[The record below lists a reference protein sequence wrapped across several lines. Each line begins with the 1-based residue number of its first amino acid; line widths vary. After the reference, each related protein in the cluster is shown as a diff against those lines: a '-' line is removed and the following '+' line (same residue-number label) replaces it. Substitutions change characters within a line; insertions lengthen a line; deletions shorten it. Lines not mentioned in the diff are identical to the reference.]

1 MKSTT
6 LCSNSKKTGYKMA
19 KNGYYDTNP
28 QGILPFD
35 GTSRIQAEA
44 YPRRFLFNDGAPDI
58 SDRIREEYVPGW
70 LEAHDGDSPA
80 HSESHVHFGGTG
92 GGYADMTTEPREGF
106 IYFISNGN
114 GQVKIGKSKHP
125 GARLKN
131 LQTASPYA
139 LKLALTLE
147 SDDMAGDEAY
157 YHQQFAKDRVSE
169 NSEWFRYSRGLKQ
182 FMESENE
189 SR

>member
-1 MKSTT
+1 MR
-6 LCSNSKKTGYKMA
+6 
-19 KNGYYDTNP
+19 P
-28 QGILPFD
+28 
-35 GTSRIQAEA
+35 
-44 YPRRFLFNDGAPDI
+44 
-58 SDRIREEYVPGW
+58 
-70 LEAHDGDSPA
+70 
-80 HSESHVHFGGTG
+80 
-92 GGYADMTTEPREGF
+92 
-106 IYFISNGN
+106 
-114 GQVKIGKSKHP
+114 SKHGAACVLRRAKELWFEII